1 MLKTAQDAIIEAGKN
16 LGLTDQQLQEFLD
29 PQHILEH
36 TLSLEDGQKFKAY
49 RIEHNNSRGPYK
61 GGIRFH
67 PEVDLDEVKAL
78 ATLMSI
84 KTAVVNI
91 PMGGGKGG
99 VQVNPKLLNSEQLE
113 ELSRKFV
120 RAFVDN
126 LGPDKDVP
134 APDVNTNAQIIDW
147 MVDEYSKLTGDKT
160 RASFTGK
167 SLDNGG
173 SKGREEATGY
183 GGYMVLDTIFDSNDK
198 SSREISFAVQGF
210 GNVGSHFAVKCLK
223 NQLNWKLVA
232 VSDSSATIINQQG
245 FNAQSLAQF
254 KQSGGRFV
262 DFTGDGVEILNPE
275 IIIKSEVDVL
285 VLAALDGVVNEQNYD
300 SVYAK
305 TILELGNGPVT
316 GMAEKLLTQNGT
328 TVIPDVLAN
337 SGGVIVSYLEWLQN
351 LSEESWTLE
360 EVDRRLYEIIKNAT
374 TEVLHL
380 ANKESISLK
389 QACFR
394 LALQRLIVA

>member
-1 MLKTAQDAIIEAGKN
+1 
-16 LGLTDQQLQEFLD
+16 
-29 PQHILEH
+29 
-36 TLSLEDGQKFKAY
+36 
-49 RIEHNNSRGPYK
+49 
-61 GGIRFH
+61 
-67 PEVDLDEVKAL
+67 
-78 ATLMSI
+78 
-84 KTAVVNI
+84 
-91 PMGGGKGG
+91 
-99 VQVNPKLLNSEQLE
+99 
-113 ELSRKFV
+113 
-120 RAFVDN
+120 
-126 LGPDKDVP
+126 
-134 APDVNTNAQIIDW
+134 
-147 MVDEYSKLTGDKT
+147 
-160 RASFTGK
+160 
-167 SLDNGG
+167 
-173 SKGREEATGY
+173 
-183 GGYMVLDTIFDSNDK
+183 MVLDTIFDSNDK

-223 NQLNWKLVA
+223 NQPNWKLVA

-316 GMAEKLLTQNGT
+316 GMAEKSLTQNGT

>member
-223 NQLNWKLVA
+223 NQPNWKLVA

>member
-223 NQLNWKLVA
+223 NQPNWKLVA

-316 GMAEKLLTQNGT
+316 GMAEKSLTQNGT

>member
-16 LGLTDQQLQEFLD
+16 LGLTEQQLQEFLD

-223 NQLNWKLVA
+223 NQPNWKLVA

-316 GMAEKLLTQNGT
+316 GMAEKSLTQNGT